1 MVSLA
6 SRFDWKKALPWA
18 LYDWANSAYA
28 ITVLTGLFP
37 IFFKEYW
44 YPAGTRATD
53 STFYLGIANS
63 TGGVI
68 VACLAPILG
77 AIADRGGARKKF
89 LMFFA
94 ILGVLMTSSLYFV
107 AKGQWAFALMIYIFG
122 NVGFFGGNI
131 FYDSLLVNVAEER
144 KFDVVSALGYAMGY
158 LGGGLAFLINVLMVL
173 HPQKFGLADATQAT
187 QVAFFVVAIW
197 WALFSI
203 PLFLWVKEPKP
214 IGQPPSAGAAIM
226 AGLRQ
231 LVQTFQH
238 IRQLKMVAL
247 FLLAYWL
254 YIDGVDTIILMATDY
269 GKSLGF
275 DTNKLI
281 LALLITQF
289 VGFPSA
295 LLFGKLGERIGAKTG
310 IFIGL
315 AVYLII
321 TTWGYFMK
329 SANEFFG
336 MAIVIGLVQ
345 GGVQSLSRSLYAR
358 LIPRDKAGEFFGFY
372 NMLGKFAA
380 VLGPTIM
387 GTVGKLTGSSRMAI
401 FAIAGLFI
409 AGGVLLSQVRVEQHP
424 STDADRAETP

>member
-1 MVSLA
+1 MLS

-18 LYDWANSAYA
+18 FYDWANSAYA

-37 IFFKEYW
+37 IFFKDYW
-44 YPAGTRATD
+44 NPAGTAETD
-53 STFYLGIANS
+53 STFRLGLANS
-63 TGGVI
+63 TAGVI

-77 AIADRGGARKKF
+77 AVADRGGARKKF
-89 LMFFA
+89 LLFFA
-94 ILGVLMTSSLYFV
+94 TLGILMTASLHFV
-107 AKGQWAFALMIYIFG
+107 AAGQWAVALMVYIFG
-122 NVGFFGGNI
+122 TIGFAGGNI
-131 FYDSLLVNVAEER
+131 FYDSLLVNVADEK
-144 KFDVVSALGYAMGY
+144 KFDMVSALGYAMGY
-158 LGGGLAFLINVLMVL
+158 LGGGLLFLVNVMMVL
-173 HPQKFGLADATQAT
+173 HPEKFGLADSTQAVRT
-187 QVAFFVVAIW
+187 AFVIVAIW
-197 WALFSI
+197 WSLFSI
-203 PLFLWVKEPKP
+203 PLFLWVKEPQTSVP
-214 IGQPPSAGAAIM
+214 AQSAGAAIA

-231 LVQTFQH
+231 LLETFQH
-238 IRQLKMVAL
+238 IRQLKMVGL

-269 GKSLGF
+269 GRSLGF

-281 LALLITQF
+281 MALLITQF

-295 LLFGKLGERIGAKTG
+295 LLFGKIGERIGAKTG

-315 AVYLII
+315 AVYLGV

-329 SANEFFG
+329 NANEFFG

-380 VLGPTIM
+380 VLGPAIM
-387 GTVGKLTGSSRMAI
+387 GTVGKLTGSPRLAI

-409 AGGVLLSQVRVEQHP
+409 AGGVLLSGVKVPAKEPASVPQ
-424 STDADRAETP
+424 

>member
-1 MVSLA
+1 MLSSPRLG
-6 SRFDWKKALPWA
+6 WKKALPWA
-18 LYDWANSAYA
+18 FYDWANSAYA

-37 IFFKEYW
+37 IFFKDYW
-44 YPAGTRATD
+44 TPPGTPETE
-53 STFYLGIANS
+53 STFRLGMANS
-63 TGGVI
+63 TAGVI

-89 LMFFA
+89 LLFFA
-94 ILGVLMTSSLYFV
+94 VLGILMTASLHFV
-107 AKGQWAFALMIYIFG
+107 AQGQWAAALMVYIFG
-122 NVGFFGGNI
+122 TMGFAGGNI
-131 FYDSLLVNVAEER
+131 FYDSLLVSVAEEK

-158 LGGGLAFLINVLMVL
+158 LGGGLLFLVNVMMVM
-173 HPQKFGLADATQAT
+173 HPQKFGLTDSTQAVR
-187 QVAFFVVAIW
+187 VAFIIVAVW

-203 PLFLWVKEPKP
+203 PLFLWVKEPA
-214 IGQPPSAGAAIM
+214 AGAASQSTGAAIA

-238 IRQLKMVAL
+238 IRQLRMVGL

-269 GKSLGF
+269 GNSLGF

-295 LLFGKLGERIGAKTG
+295 LAFGKIGERIGAKTG

-315 AVYLII
+315 AVYLGV

-329 SANEFFG
+329 NANEFFG

-380 VLGPTIM
+380 VLGPAIM
-387 GTVGKLTGSSRMAI
+387 GTVGKLTGSPRIAI

-409 AGGVLLSQVRVEQHP
+409 AGGALLSKVKVPATESVPVPQ
-424 STDADRAETP
+424 

>member
-1 MVSLA
+1 MLS
-6 SRFDWKKALPWA
+6 SPRFDWKKALPWA
-18 LYDWANSAYA
+18 IYDWANSAYA

-44 YPAGTRATD
+44 NPPGTLATE
-53 STFYLGIANS
+53 STYRLGLANS
-63 TGGVI
+63 TAGVI

-89 LMFFA
+89 LLFFA
-94 ILGVLMTSSLYFV
+94 TMGVLMTASLHFV
-107 AKGQWAFALMIYIFG
+107 ARGQWPVALMLYIFG
-122 NVGFFGGNI
+122 NIGFFGGNI
-131 FYDSLLVNVAEER
+131 FYDSLLLNVAEER

-158 LGGGLAFLINVLMVL
+158 LGGGVAFLINVMMVL
-173 HPQKFGLADATQAT
+173 NPQKFGLADKAQATQA
-187 QVAFFVVAIW
+187 AFIVVAIW
-197 WALFSI
+197 WAVFSI
-203 PLFLWVKEPKP
+203 PLFLWVKEPKRVA
-214 IGQPPSAGAAIM
+214 QAQSASGAIV
-226 AGLRQ
+226 AGLKQ

-238 IRQLKMVAL
+238 IRQLKMVGL

-269 GKSLGF
+269 GASIGL
-275 DTNKLI
+275 DSNELI
-281 LALLITQF
+281 KALLITQF

-295 LLFGKLGERIGAKTG
+295 LVFGKLGERIGAKTG
-310 IFIGL
+310 IMVGL
-315 AVYLII
+315 AVYLGI

-329 SANEFFG
+329 TAAEFFG

-358 LIPRDKAGEFFGFY
+358 LIPPEKSGEFFGFY

-387 GTVGKLTGSSRMAI
+387 ATVGKLTGSSRLAI
-401 FAIAGLFI
+401 FAIAALFI
-409 AGGVLLSQVRVEQHP
+409 AGGVLLSRVRVEPRSAP
-424 STDADRAETP
+424 S